1 MAEEFIH
8 PNIPK
13 NRYLYVIRRLNDTV
27 KVEKHPII
35 YENKSCVY
43 FKRPGVSFLDQIIP
57 EYIFNT
63 ASEAITHLSKF
74 SYNSGYRPV
83 AYCREDPGHNFD
95 DRLKLQTMLMRREA
109 IATRLDSLETKLV
122 AAEYD
127 FEKAKRLQ
135 EELKS
140 EISKLNKEL
149 KVIEESEKGTT

>member
-13 NRYLYVIRRLNDTV
+13 NRYLYVIRRLDDTI
-27 KVEKHPII
+27 KVEKYPII
-35 YENKSCVY
+35 YENKYCVY
-43 FKRPGVSFLDQIIP
+43 FKKPEVRFLITVTL

-74 SYNSGYRPV
+74 SYNVGYRPV

-95 DRLKLQTMLMRREA
+95 DRLKLQAMLVRREKIMA
-109 IATRLDSLETKLV
+109 KLNDLETKLT

-127 FEKAKRLQ
+127 FKKAKRVQ
-135 EELKS
+135 EDLKS

-149 KVIEESEKGTT
+149 KAIEESEKGTI